1 MKETNRKIRV
11 LQDLLDNAEDTENV
25 EEVERLKEEL
35 DFIKVRNIIIL
46 RISYFNGDD
55 DDDDEDDSDS
65 SASYKAIYPF
75 LRNSKRIPELKD
87 VAIYADKFDVKAL
100 ESLTNVSCET
110 VKWGKRIWWDNL
122 PKDKLVLIVHD
133 QTSTR
138 STEWV
143 FHDRLFATH
152 DYRKKITFNT
162 VLQAQLRSAHYMQ
175 NYGGFQPIRIYGH
188 LKTFQLCVG
197 QISVVDYLTNEWV
210 VKKVPKSE
218 PPRYRLKNTI
228 NCNERLPES
237 LGGELPEK
245 DGYPLELAQRM
256 LLIMGCTNNGGTKMS
271 QRVKGQSKRVPVTNA
286 KFYPCE
292 PENVREVVQQI
303 GLDDDERISPY
314 LLKPNGQRHVFSVAN
329 LFRPAHWDEMA
340 GKWRGTL
347 RGNHIFEYE
356 DLENC
361 VAGIRIGKESCRLT
375 VCYNDGQVGLCLRVA
390 TGELREVSDLNA
402 YKSMYCIE

>member
-1 MKETNRKIRV
+1 
-11 LQDLLDNAEDTENV
+11 
-25 EEVERLKEEL
+25 
-35 DFIKVRNIIIL
+35 
-46 RISYFNGDD
+46 
-55 DDDDEDDSDS
+55 
-65 SASYKAIYPF
+65 
-75 LRNSKRIPELKD
+75 
-87 VAIYADKFDVKAL
+87 
-100 ESLTNVSCET
+100 
-110 VKWGKRIWWDNL
+110 
-122 PKDKLVLIVHD
+122 
-133 QTSTR
+133 
-138 STEWV
+138 
-143 FHDRLFATH
+143 
-152 DYRKKITFNT
+152 
-162 VLQAQLRSAHYMQ
+162 
-175 NYGGFQPIRIYGH
+175 
-188 LKTFQLCVG
+188 
-197 QISVVDYLTNEWV
+197 
-210 VKKVPKSE
+210 
-218 PPRYRLKNTI
+218 
-228 NCNERLPES
+228 

>member
-1 MKETNRKIRV
+1 
-11 LQDLLDNAEDTENV
+11 
-25 EEVERLKEEL
+25 
-35 DFIKVRNIIIL
+35 
-46 RISYFNGDD
+46 
-55 DDDDEDDSDS
+55 
-65 SASYKAIYPF
+65 
-75 LRNSKRIPELKD
+75 
-87 VAIYADKFDVKAL
+87 
-100 ESLTNVSCET
+100 
-110 VKWGKRIWWDNL
+110 
-122 PKDKLVLIVHD
+122 
-133 QTSTR
+133 
-138 STEWV
+138 
-143 FHDRLFATH
+143 
-152 DYRKKITFNT
+152 
-162 VLQAQLRSAHYMQ
+162 MQ